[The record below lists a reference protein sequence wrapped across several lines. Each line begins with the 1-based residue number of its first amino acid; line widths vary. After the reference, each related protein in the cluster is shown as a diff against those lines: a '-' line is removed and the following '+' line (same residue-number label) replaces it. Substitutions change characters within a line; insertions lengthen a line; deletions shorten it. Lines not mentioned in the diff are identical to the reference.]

1 MVVANITMNPCYL
14 KTLNYF
20 KLKIFTLSGQ
30 NKNVFKAWRVLTT
43 SKVYNLKRFFRP
55 DQRERERERKRERE
69 RETERERERER
80 QTDRQRDRE
89 TERQRDRER
98 RFQTEMFTKVNVIVC
113 TS

>member
-55 DQRERERERKRERE
+55 DQRERERERERG
-69 RETERERERER
+69 R
-80 QTDRQRDRE
+80 QTDRETE
-89 TERQRDRER
+89 TERQRET
-98 RFQTEMFTKVNVIVC
+98 FSN
-113 TS
+113 